1 MLTTKAVVTS
11 RSSLLR
17 FYYISSRLRLNDPS
31 MEPAVAAIAYEL
43 VHDALLSPHD
53 RIKNLLASLPVLGK
67 DAVDLEEPC
76 PICLMPFSSVL
87 ADEADAGLNS
97 TESNKDADEKEKDK
111 EEALGGVTKLVGCG
125 HIFCRRE

>member
-1 MLTTKAVVTS
+1 M
-11 RSSLLR
+11 
-17 FYYISSRLRLNDPS
+17 
-31 MEPAVAAIAYEL
+31 MEPAAYEL

-53 RIKNLLASLPVLGK
+53 RIKTLLASLPVLGK

-76 PICLMPFSSVL
+76 PICLMPFSTVL

-97 TESNKDADEKEKDK
+97 AESNKEADKKGRDK
-111 EEALGGVTKLVGCG
+111 EEVLGGVTKLVGCG